1 MESNKDI
8 IRDYVSKFNAGD
20 LSGIVH
26 LFSKDA
32 QIHGVLGWGSLDVVL
47 PIWEQLVN
55 GLSIH
60 LKIESII
67 AEGNHVAVKYT
78 ETGTSRAPFFDKP
91 ATGKTYKLLAMEW
104 FLIQDH
110 KIHKRWGARDAASQ
124 AFQLGWNNA
133 ATKDDV
139 QIAKG

>member
-20 LSGIVH
+20 LSGIMQ
-26 LFSKDA
+26 LFSKDD
-32 QIHGVLGWGSLDVVL
+32 QIHGVLGWGTVDEVL

-55 GLSIH
+55 GLRMH

-67 AEGNHVAVKYT
+67 AEGNFVAVKYT
-78 ETGTSRAPFFDKP
+78 ETGTSVAQFFDKP
-91 ATGKTYKLLAMEW
+91 VTGKSYELQAMEW
-104 FLIQDH
+104 FYIQGH

-124 AFQLGWNNA
+124 AIQLGWNNA

-139 QIAKG
+139 IIFKG